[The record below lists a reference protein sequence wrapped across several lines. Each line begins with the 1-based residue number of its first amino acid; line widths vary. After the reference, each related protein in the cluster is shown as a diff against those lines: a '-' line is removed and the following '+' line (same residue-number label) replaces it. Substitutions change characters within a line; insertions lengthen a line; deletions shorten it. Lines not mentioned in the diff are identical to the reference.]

1 MLLDELQE
9 PEPVLLDGLLEHVA
23 EMLGP
28 VPDSQNSLGCAR
40 YVLLGPVLLL
50 NELRNVGSVGSD
62 VVVERSGEGVGSDVV
77 VERSGEGVGDAF
89 ADLGVSPLKPPFN
102 LRMVPPAK

>member
-1 MLLDELQE
+1 MLLDELLE
-9 PEPVLLDGLLEHVA
+9 PDPVLLDRPQEHVA
-23 EMLGP
+23 ELLGP
-28 VPDSQNSLGCAR
+28 VPEMLGCAR

>member
-23 EMLGP
+23 ELLGP

-50 NELRNVGSVGSD
+50 NELR
-62 VVVERSGEGVGSDVV
+62 
-77 VERSGEGVGDAF
+77 
-89 ADLGVSPLKPPFN
+89 
-102 LRMVPPAK
+102 

>member
-23 EMLGP
+23 ELLGP
-28 VPDSQNSLGCAR
+28 VP
-40 YVLLGPVLLL
+40 VLLGLARCVPRL
-50 NELRNVGSVGSD
+50 NDLDVAGSDVGSD
-62 VVVERSGEGVGSDVV
+62 VGSDAA

-89 ADLGVSPLKPPFN
+89 ADLGVSPPKPPFN